1 MSLSALL
8 GLLRLQ
14 LRRGRRSF
22 MLSAAGVAIGI
33 ASLCFF
39 LALSHG
45 VQGVVLGKVFP
56 VGQLEVVPR
65 KASVGPL
72 GQLGFGG
79 PTPLDDRFVDA
90 LRQRT
95 EVKTVFRRMKLA
107 FPARAWGG
115 QQLIGREVHAE
126 LIAEGLDP
134 SATAGEDFAPIPF
147 SGPGGSQKPCNADT
161 ECSAPEYCPWDTHLC
176 EPPVP
181 VVISPF
187 LVEIYNSTIA
197 KSHNLPQLG
206 PALLARFRGL
216 QFTAELGRSFLAS
229 GPGAGGGLLGAAM
242 GGAGPMKAEPHQR
255 RMMLVGTSRASSP
268 LALSIPID
276 YVRKWNQ
283 QYVGSATE
291 LSSVTAVLKD
301 GARTAGVA
309 AFVREHGYDLADS
322 GAEQAGLAITLMT
335 ALFAL
340 VSLAIL
346 LVATMNIAHSF
357 LRAVAERR
365 RELGLLRALGATQR
379 DLASMLLAEAAVLGL
394 CGGLAGLVG
403 ARLSALV
410 VDVCARR
417 FVPDF
422 PFKPESFFAFDWSV
436 VALGLGASIVACLVG
451 ALLPARMAARVDPAA
466 ALSGS

>member
-1 MSLSALL
+1 MSLSCLL

-22 MLSAAGVAIGI
+22 VLSAAGVAIGI

-56 VGQLEVVPR
+56 VGQLEIVPR

-72 GQLGFGG
+72 GSLGFGG

-115 QQLIGREVHAE
+115 QQLVGREVHAE
-126 LIAEGLDP
+126 LVAEGLDP
-134 SATAGEDFAPIPF
+134 SATAAEDFAPIPF
-147 SGPGGSQKPCNADT
+147 SGPGGTQKACNADA
-161 ECSAPEYCPWDTHLC
+161 ECAAPEYCPWDTHRC

-181 VVISPF
+181 TVISPF

-206 PALLARFRGL
+206 PALLSRFRGL
-216 QFTAELGRSFLAS
+216 QFTVELGRSFL
-229 GPGAGGGLLGAAM
+229 GQGGGLLGAAM
-242 GGAGPMKAEPHQR
+242 GGTGPMMAEPHQR
-255 RMMLVGTSRASSP
+255 RMMLVGVSRAASP

-276 YVRKWNQ
+276 YVRAWNE
-283 QYVGSATE
+283 QYVGKAAAGE
-291 LSSVTAVLKD
+291 LSSVVAVLKE
-301 GARTAGVA
+301 GERTAGIA
-309 AFVREHGYDLADS
+309 AFVRERGYDLADS

-365 RELGLLRALGATQR
+365 RELGLLRALGATGR
-379 DLASMLLAEAAVLGL
+379 DLAALLLAEASVLGL
-394 CGGLAGLVG
+394 CGGLAGLVT
-403 ARLSALV
+403 ARVAAIV

-422 PFKPESFFAFDWSV
+422 PFKPETFFAFDWRV
-436 VALGLGASIVACLVG
+436 VAIGLSASILACLVG

-466 ALSGS
+466 ALAGS